1 MAEHARSTPVALVP
15 GGPEEPMA
23 PLPHRVVAAHRDT
36 ADVVTLDVAPDGR
49 AITDPAP
56 GQFCMLYAPGVGEA
70 PISVSGTPTHEGV
83 LRHTVRD
90 AGAVTR
96 ALTALG
102 RGDAIGVR
110 GPYGRGWPID
120 EVGDRDLLVVAGGI
134 GLAPLRPVVV
144 QALRSSCPH
153 VAVAIGAR
161 HPDQLLFTDDVRRW
175 EAQGVESRTIVDAA
189 PRPWTGEV
197 GLVTDVLPGLLRRP
211 AETVAMVCGPE
222 IMMRVTARH
231 LVDAGMDARAIHVSL
246 ERNMHCGL
254 GHCGHC
260 QIGPVLTCLEGPVLP
275 WSRAEPLLEVR
286 RW

>member
-1 MAEHARSTPVALVP
+1 MADHAASAPMGLVP
-15 GGPEEPMA
+15 EGAVQPMS
-23 PLPHRVVAAHRDT
+23 PLPHRVVASHRDT
-36 ADVVTLDVAPDGR
+36 ADAVTLDVAPDGR
-49 AITDPAP
+49 AITAPTP

-110 GPYGRGWPID
+110 GPYGRGWPLD

-144 QALRSSCPH
+144 QALQSSFGH
-153 VAVAIGAR
+153 VSLAIGAR
-161 HPDQLLFTDDVRRW
+161 APDQLLFTDDVRRW
-175 EAQGVESRTIVDAA
+175 ESQGVESRTIVDAA
-189 PRPWTGEV
+189 PRSWTGEV
-197 GLVTDVLPGLLRRP
+197 GMVTDVLPALLRRP

-222 IMMRVTARH
+222 IMMRVAARH
-231 LVDAGMDARAIHVSL
+231 LVDAGMDPRAIHVSV

-275 WSRAEPLLEVR
+275 WSRAEALLEVR